1 MVQAVLG
8 CAQSTADI
16 RDIVDGALD
25 LVQSSAS
32 AGLIADLHIGEAQGV
47 YVAVLDAHLQ
57 LVEAVG
63 GIADLQGQ
71 GLAVISR
78 SNSSRSLKSIP
89 LFTRRIRNATTRDSR
104 IPRSSEEVFIDI
116 RFGSNRLCK

>member
-1 MVQAVLG
+1 MALLILSRAV
-8 CAQSTADI
+8 
-16 RDIVDGALD
+16 
-25 LVQSSAS
+25 

-71 GLAVISR
+71 GLAAISSSLSR
-78 SNSSRSLKSIP
+78 SSLNSSP
-89 LFTRRIRNATTRDSR
+89 LLTIRIRNATTCDSR
-104 IPRSSEEVFIDI
+104 ILRSVENVFTDT